1 MRFLSETPPPV
12 ASSAVSSG
20 KPWLPSG
27 SLKEAVGEG
36 MAYLGTR
43 DIVRRW
49 VYTPQ
54 GARKVMRS
62 RDFPAPCIT
71 VNAGHTRIWDAAE
84 IERYEA
90 AHPELKDDWLKV
102 RKVNGYARAVHRG
115 DSSKK

>member
-1 MRFLSETPPPV
+1 MAAIRQP
-12 ASSAVSSG
+12 
-20 KPWLPSG
+20 
-27 SLKEAVGEG
+27 KEAVGEG
-36 MAYLGTR
+36 MEYLGTR

-71 VNAGHTRIWDAAE
+71 VNAGHTRIWDAVE

-115 DSSKK
+115 DRPRK